1 MSKLILQDLADVLIE
16 KHGAGKKEALQ
27 FVSAMFDV
35 IQEGLQTDKT
45 VKIKGLGTFKVIE
58 VDARESVSVNTGG
71 RVVIDSHSK
80 ISFTPD
86 AAMKELVN
94 KPFSGFETV
103 MLNDGVTF
111 DDIDSADTNE
121 SQAPLV
127 EPIDEKVEEQAETL
141 VPTIEEKVEEPVVLV
156 EEKVEPPVEEPLTII
171 EEAMEEP
178 VEEIVTTEK
187 NIEESMKETI
197 PEEEKET
204 ESPVITEVPEEEQN
218 KEERNQA
225 VFAPVVGLSYDDSDE
240 ANAHRN
246 DDHHIRISRAKLRRY
261 ALCFVLSCIFSFACG
276 YIFRDLTT
284 PEEYKIEVDTVALV
298 DAAEP
303 DDRSTRMNRPALAMN
318 TNVQS
323 RLMADAEAEEDVLEN
338 DVVGDEKAQIAPKPK
353 APVVQ
358 EKPKQ
363 EKQKQEKP
371 KQEKPKQAKAE
382 PAPAPQQRT
391 ERVDTTIYRRY
402 ERMDN
407 RVKTGAYIITG
418 TEKVIKAHEGE
429 TLTKIA
435 AKTIGA
441 DMTCYLEVYNGI
453 KTPNAPLKEGKQIKI
468 PKLFLKKKLKAMRSQ
483 KQRK

>member
-141 VPTIEEKVEEPVVLV
+141 VPTIEEKVEEPV
-156 EEKVEPPVEEPLTII
+156 
-171 EEAMEEP
+171 EEP

-197 PEEEKET
+197 PEEEKKT
-204 ESPVITEVPEEEQN
+204 ESSVITEVPEEEQN

>member
-141 VPTIEEKVEEPVVLV
+141 VPTIEEKVEEP
-156 EEKVEPPVEEPLTII
+156 
-171 EEAMEEP
+171 AEEP

-276 YIFRDLTT
+276 YIFRGLTT

-353 APVVQ
+353 APVVQEKPKQ

>member
-127 EPIDEKVEEQAETL
+127 EPIDEKVEEQAETV
-141 VPTIEEKVEEPVVLV
+141 VPTIEEKVEEP
-156 EEKVEPPVEEPLTII
+156 
-171 EEAMEEP
+171 AEEP

-204 ESPVITEVPEEEQN
+204 ESSVITEVPEEEQN

-276 YIFRDLTT
+276 YIFRGLTT

-358 EKPKQ
+358 EKPKQEKQKQ

>member
-141 VPTIEEKVEEPVVLV
+141 VPTIEEKVEEPV
-156 EEKVEPPVEEPLTII
+156 
-171 EEAMEEP
+171 EEP

-187 NIEESMKETI
+187 NIEASMKETI
-197 PEEEKET
+197 PEGEKKT
-204 ESPVITEVPEEEQN
+204 ESSVITEVPEEEQN

-276 YIFRDLTT
+276 YIFRGLTT

>member
-141 VPTIEEKVEEPVVLV
+141 VPTIEEKVEEPV
-156 EEKVEPPVEEPLTII
+156 
-171 EEAMEEP
+171 EEP

-197 PEEEKET
+197 PEGEKKT
-204 ESPVITEVPEEEQN
+204 ESSVITEVPEEEQN

-318 TNVQS
+318 TNLQS

>member
-94 KPFSGFETV
+94 KPFSGFDTV

-127 EPIDEKVEEQAETL
+127 EPVDEKVEEQAETV
-141 VPTIEEKVEEPVVLV
+141 VPTIEEKVEEP
-156 EEKVEPPVEEPLTII
+156 
-171 EEAMEEP
+171 AEEP

-187 NIEESMKETI
+187 NIEESMMETI
-197 PEEEKET
+197 PEEEKKT
-204 ESPVITEVPEEEQN
+204 ESSVITEVPEEEQN

-276 YIFRDLTT
+276 YIFRGLTT

>member
-127 EPIDEKVEEQAETL
+127 EPVDEKVEEQAETL
-141 VPTIEEKVEEPVVLV
+141 VPTIEEKVEEPV
-156 EEKVEPPVEEPLTII
+156 ED
-171 EEAMEEP
+171 P

-197 PEEEKET
+197 PEEEKKT
-204 ESPVITEVPEEEQN
+204 ESSVITEVPEEEQN

-276 YIFRDLTT
+276 YIFRGLTT

-323 RLMADAEAEEDVLEN
+323 RLMADAEAKEDVLEN

>member
-127 EPIDEKVEEQAETL
+127 EPVDEKVEEQAETL
-141 VPTIEEKVEEPVVLV
+141 VPTIEEKVEEPV
-156 EEKVEPPVEEPLTII
+156 
-171 EEAMEEP
+171 EEP

-197 PEEEKET
+197 PEGEKKT
-204 ESPVITEVPEEEQN
+204 ESSVITEVPEEEQN

>member
-127 EPIDEKVEEQAETL
+127 EPVDEKVEEQAETL
-141 VPTIEEKVEEPVVLV
+141 VPTIEEKVEEPV
-156 EEKVEPPVEEPLTII
+156 
-171 EEAMEEP
+171 EEP
-178 VEEIVTTEK
+178 VEEIVTTDK

-197 PEEEKET
+197 PEEEKKT
-204 ESPVITEVPEEEQN
+204 ESSVITEVPEEEQN

-276 YIFRDLTT
+276 YIFRGLTT

>member
-127 EPIDEKVEEQAETL
+127 EPVDEKVEEQAETL
-141 VPTIEEKVEEPVVLV
+141 VPTIEEKVEEPV
-156 EEKVEPPVEEPLTII
+156 
-171 EEAMEEP
+171 EEP

-197 PEEEKET
+197 PEEEKKT
-204 ESPVITEVPEEEQN
+204 ESSVITEVPEEEQN

-276 YIFRDLTT
+276 YIFRGLTT

-323 RLMADAEAEEDVLEN
+323 RLMADAEAKEDVLEN

>member
-127 EPIDEKVEEQAETL
+127 EPVDEKVEEQAETV
-141 VPTIEEKVEEPVVLV
+141 VPTIEEKVEEP
-156 EEKVEPPVEEPLTII
+156 
-171 EEAMEEP
+171 AEEP

-187 NIEESMKETI
+187 NIEESMMETI
-197 PEEEKET
+197 PEEEKKT
-204 ESPVITEVPEEEQN
+204 ESSVITEVPEEEQN

-276 YIFRDLTT
+276 YIFRGLTT

>member
-127 EPIDEKVEEQAETL
+127 EPVDEKVEEQAETL
-141 VPTIEEKVEEPVVLV
+141 VPTIEEKV
-156 EEKVEPPVEEPLTII
+156 
-171 EEAMEEP
+171 EEP

-197 PEEEKET
+197 PEEEKKT
-204 ESPVITEVPEEEQN
+204 ESSVITEVPEEEQN

-276 YIFRDLTT
+276 YIFRGLTT

-323 RLMADAEAEEDVLEN
+323 RLMADAEAKEDVLEN

>member
-127 EPIDEKVEEQAETL
+127 EPVDEKVEEQAETL
-141 VPTIEEKVEEPVVLV
+141 VPTIEEKVEEPV
-156 EEKVEPPVEEPLTII
+156 
-171 EEAMEEP
+171 EEP

-197 PEEEKET
+197 PEEEKKT
-204 ESPVITEVPEEEQN
+204 ESSVITEVPEEEQN

>member
-141 VPTIEEKVEEPVVLV
+141 VPTIEEKVEEPV
-156 EEKVEPPVEEPLTII
+156 
-171 EEAMEEP
+171 EEP

-197 PEEEKET
+197 PEGEKKT
-204 ESPVITEVPEEEQN
+204 ESSVITEVPEEEQN

>member
-141 VPTIEEKVEEPVVLV
+141 VPTIEEKVEEPV
-156 EEKVEPPVEEPLTII
+156 
-171 EEAMEEP
+171 EEP

-197 PEEEKET
+197 PEGEKKT
-204 ESPVITEVPEEEQN
+204 ESSVITEVPEEEQN
-218 KEERNQA
+218 KEDRNQA

-318 TNVQS
+318 TNLQS

>member
-127 EPIDEKVEEQAETL
+127 EPIDEKVEEQAETH
-141 VPTIEEKVEEPVVLV
+141 VTTIEEKVEEPV
-156 EEKVEPPVEEPLTII
+156 
-171 EEAMEEP
+171 EEP
-178 VEEIVTTEK
+178 VEEIEKKKK

-197 PEEEKET
+197 PEEEKKT
-204 ESPVITEVPEEEQN
+204 ESSVITEVPEEEQN

-240 ANAHRN
+240 ANAHKN

-276 YIFRDLTT
+276 YIFRGLTT

-363 EKQKQEKP
+363 EKPKQEKPKQEKP

-382 PAPAPQQRT
+382 PAQAPQQRT

>member
-127 EPIDEKVEEQAETL
+127 EPVDEKVEEQAETV
-141 VPTIEEKVEEPVVLV
+141 VPTIEEKVEEP
-156 EEKVEPPVEEPLTII
+156 
-171 EEAMEEP
+171 AEEP

-197 PEEEKET
+197 PEEEKKT
-204 ESPVITEVPEEEQN
+204 ESSVITEAPEEEQN

-276 YIFRDLTT
+276 YIFRGLTT

>member
-121 SQAPLV
+121 SQATLV
-127 EPIDEKVEEQAETL
+127 EPVDEKVEEQAETL
-141 VPTIEEKVEEPVVLV
+141 VPTIEEKVEEP
-156 EEKVEPPVEEPLTII
+156 
-171 EEAMEEP
+171 AEEP

-276 YIFRDLTT
+276 YIFRGLTT

-358 EKPKQ
+358 EKPKQEKQKQ

>member
-127 EPIDEKVEEQAETL
+127 EPIDEKVEEQAETV
-141 VPTIEEKVEEPVVLV
+141 VPTIEEKVEEP
-156 EEKVEPPVEEPLTII
+156 
-171 EEAMEEP
+171 AEEP

-204 ESPVITEVPEEEQN
+204 ESSVITEVPEEEQN

-276 YIFRDLTT
+276 YIFRGLTT

-353 APVVQ
+353 APVVQEKPKQ

>member
-127 EPIDEKVEEQAETL
+127 ELVDEKVEEQAETV
-141 VPTIEEKVEEPVVLV
+141 VPTIEEKVEEPV
-156 EEKVEPPVEEPLTII
+156 
-171 EEAMEEP
+171 EEP

-197 PEEEKET
+197 PEGEKKT
-204 ESPVITEVPEEEQN
+204 ESSVITEVPEEEQN

-261 ALCFVLSCIFSFACG
+261 ALCFVLSCIFSFARG

>member
-127 EPIDEKVEEQAETL
+127 ELVDEKVEEQAETV
-141 VPTIEEKVEEPVVLV
+141 VPTIEEKVEEPV
-156 EEKVEPPVEEPLTII
+156 
-171 EEAMEEP
+171 EEP

-197 PEEEKET
+197 PEGEKKT
-204 ESPVITEVPEEEQN
+204 ESSVITEVPEEEQN

>member
-141 VPTIEEKVEEPVVLV
+141 VPTIEEKVEEP
-156 EEKVEPPVEEPLTII
+156 
-171 EEAMEEP
+171 AEEP

-197 PEEEKET
+197 PEEEKKT
-204 ESPVITEVPEEEQN
+204 ESSVITEVPEEEQN

-240 ANAHRN
+240 ANAHKN

-363 EKQKQEKP
+363 EKPKQEKPKQEKP

-382 PAPAPQQRT
+382 PAQAPQQRT

>member
-141 VPTIEEKVEEPVVLV
+141 VPTIEEKVEEP
-156 EEKVEPPVEEPLTII
+156 
-171 EEAMEEP
+171 AEEP

-197 PEEEKET
+197 PEEEKKT
-204 ESPVITEVPEEEQN
+204 ESSVITEVPEEEQN

-240 ANAHRN
+240 ANAHKN

-382 PAPAPQQRT
+382 PAQAPQQRT